1 MMSEAEPD
9 DEVRPTCEPVI
20 RVIAMPADTN
30 PHGDIFGGWLMSQM
44 DLAAGNVAARH
55 GKGRVVT
62 VAVDAMSFIRP
73 VSVGDEVSVYAE
85 LVQTGR
91 ASMRI
96 HVEAWRRARQSEES
110 LKVTKAEFTFV
121 AIDAEGKSRALAA
134 SH

>member
-1 MMSEAEPD
+1 
-9 DEVRPTCEPVI
+9 
-20 RVIAMPADTN
+20 
-30 PHGDIFGGWLMSQM
+30 
-44 DLAAGNVAARH
+44 
-55 GKGRVVT
+55 
-62 VAVDAMSFIRP
+62 MSFIRP

-85 LVQTGR
+85 LVHTGR

-96 HVEAWRRARQSEES
+96 NVEAWRRARQSEES